1 MTVEELLTS
10 RGIYFIPKGA
20 DFLVSCLSPEHEDR
34 NPSMRIDRIT
44 GIFQCFSCGFKGNV
58 FTYFGEKA
66 NQLQLRRELL
76 KKNIRHKRSESV
88 GLSFPQNIVPYQGNW
103 RDIKPETYKKFEAFQ
118 HHDSDYIGRIVFP
131 VRDISGRIVAFNGRH
146 TTGGTPKYMIS
157 PTGAK
162 MPLFP
167 AVKPIQG
174 SVILVEGIFDMINL
188 HDKGLENAVCCFGT
202 KNINEDK
209 LRMLSIQGVEEVIIF
224 FDGDE
229 AGQNASVAIQEMA
242 DRVGLVHR
250 NVSLKDRDPGSL
262 PIQTVHKLRD
272 KLYA

>member
-1 MTVEELLTS
+1 VTVEELLTS

-20 DFLVSCLSPEHEDR
+20 DFLVSCLSPDHEDR

-157 PTGAK
+157 PAGAK

-229 AGQNASVAIQEMA
+229 AGQNASVAVQEMA

>member
-20 DFLVSCLSPEHEDR
+20 DFLVSCLSPDHEDR

-118 HHDSDYIGRIVFP
+118 HHDSDYLGRIVFP

-157 PTGAK
+157 PAGAK

-229 AGQNASVAIQEMA
+229 AGQNASVAVQEMA

>member
-1 MTVEELLTS
+1 VTVEELLTS

-209 LRMLSIQGVEEVIIF
+209 LRMLSIQGVEELIIF

>member
-20 DFLVSCLSPEHEDR
+20 DFLVSCLSPDHEDR

-157 PTGAK
+157 PAGAK